1 MAKQKTTIYLDP
13 DVLTA
18 TKAAALTS
26 KRTESAVVEEAL
38 RSYLRGGRGEAVR
51 DELQELLDRVTQT
64 SDLDEDAALS
74 MAVDEVHAVRRER
87 RERRER
93 RAPQVRGA

>member
-18 TKAAALTS
+18 TKAAALTT
-26 KRTESAVVEEAL
+26 KRTESAVVEDAL
-38 RSYLRGGRGEAVR
+38 RAYLRGSRGEAVWT
-51 DELQELLDRVTQT
+51 ELQELLDRVAQA
-64 SDLDEDAALS
+64 SDLDEDAALG
-74 MAVDEVHAVRRER
+74 MAVDEVHAVRREC
-87 RERRER
+87 

>member
-1 MAKQKTTIYLDP
+1 MAKQKTTVYLDS

-26 KRTESAVVEEAL
+26 KRTESAVVEDAL
-38 RSYLRGGRGEAVR
+38 RSYLRSGRMEAVK
-51 DELQELLDRVTQT
+51 DQLGELLDRVAQR
-64 SDLDEDAALS
+64 SDLDEDAALE

-87 RERRER
+87 RIAEKGCGVIR
-93 RAPQVRGA
+93 